1 MLVNRINHPT
11 SELRTLFAEEFY
23 KMIIGEDTSSVEN
36 SSGMYQGEV
45 NQAE

>member
-1 MLVNRINHPT
+1 MLANRINHPI
-11 SELRTLFAEEFY
+11 SEMHKLFADELY
-23 KMIIGEDTSSVEN
+23 KMIIGEECFVEN